1 MSGPMHESSFSLL
14 FDTRRDA
21 AELMAECPMCGAITT
36 LPVEVAWR
44 QGVVY
49 CCECGTAM
57 QLTRTGLERLR
68 RQAEGAGEV
77 ITRLLGGST

>member
-1 MSGPMHESSFSLL
+1 MHESSFSLL
-14 FDTRRDA
+14 FDARRDA

-36 LPVEVAWR
+36 LPVEFAWR

-49 CCECGTAM
+49 CSECEAAM
-57 QLTRTGLERLR
+57 QLTRAGLERLL

-77 ITRLLGGST
+77 IVRLLGEST